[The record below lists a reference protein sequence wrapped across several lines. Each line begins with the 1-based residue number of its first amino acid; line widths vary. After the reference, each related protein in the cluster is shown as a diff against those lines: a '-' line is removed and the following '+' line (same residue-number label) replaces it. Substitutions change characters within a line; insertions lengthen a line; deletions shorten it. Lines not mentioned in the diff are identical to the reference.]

1 MKSGFDLSIQVFLT
15 FRNENKINAVA
26 QSVDIFIGPH
36 VFGAKTNLEQKS
48 NLKPV

>member
-1 MKSGFDLSIQVFLT
+1 MKSGFDLSIHVFIN
-15 FRNENKINAVA
+15 FANENKINAAA

-36 VFGAKTNLEQKS
+36 VFGAKTNLAQKS